1 MPFLNPNRSCRLL
14 KFLPRGHN
22 LCVSCLSSS
31 CIYYGSH
38 GDDSH
43 HFDLCFA
50 LKTHFGHLDVTFNLY
65 HPDAISQDT
74 LVSLVLHRPKGAAD
88 DTSQHHNVI
97 CGPVRLQN
105 FIDVVGNTAC
115 IKFTHPELMKQ
126 QNCICSLVIE
136 NLNSNITEMSSKKT
150 TPVDSEVTLHT
161 ISRNTSRS
169 KVFRRSLIRKGHNP
183 YRVQSE
189 KPKASEEKKLAVMI
203 KAYPFAKVLTESD
216 LELHQLLI
224 NDVVC
229 HESLVLVVTR
239 YQVAKSELENLS
251 PCLQELME
259 KLQESKDTPCISQK
273 MCYQAFDMLC
283 WIAGVLLYDKTR

>member
-1 MPFLNPNRSCRLL
+1 MKRYVVYNNVICYDSQ
-14 KFLPRGHN
+14 
-22 LCVSCLSSS
+22 
-31 CIYYGSH
+31 
-38 GDDSH
+38 GDDAH

-50 LKTHFGHLDVTFNLY
+50 MKKHFGHLDITFNLY
-65 HPDAISQDT
+65 HPDAVNQDT
-74 LVSLVLHRPKGAAD
+74 LVSLVLYRPKGPTDEA
-88 DTSQHHNVI
+88 TQHREVI
-97 CGPVRLQN
+97 CGPVRLQS

-115 IKFTHPELMKQ
+115 IKFTHPELMKI

-136 NLNSNITEMSSKKT
+136 NLSSNVTESSKKA
-150 TPVDSEVTLHT
+150 TPVDSDVTLHT
-161 ISRNTSRS
+161 FSRNVSRS

-189 KPKASEEKKLAVMI
+189 KLPKATEEKKLAVMI
-203 KAYPFAKVLTESD
+203 KAYAFAKMLTESD

-229 HESLVLVVTR
+229 HENLVLVVTR

-251 PCLQELME
+251 PCLQEVIE
-259 KLQESKDTPCISQK
+259 KLEETKEVPCISQK
-273 MCYQAFDMLC
+273 MCYQAFDVLC

>member
-1 MPFLNPNRSCRLL
+1 MCFLYDSQ
-14 KFLPRGHN
+14 
-22 LCVSCLSSS
+22 
-31 CIYYGSH
+31 
-38 GDDSH
+38 GDDTH

-50 LKTHFGHLDVTFNLY
+50 LKKHFGHLDITFNLY
-65 HPDAISQDT
+65 HPDAVNQDT
-74 LVSLVLHRPKGAAD
+74 LISLVLHRPKGAAD
-88 DTSQHHNVI
+88 ESTQHHKVI

-105 FIDVVGNTAC
+105 FIDVVGNTVC

-136 NLNSNITEMSSKKT
+136 NLSSNITESSKKT
-150 TPVDSEVTLHT
+150 TPVDSDLTLHYGLT
-161 ISRNTSRS
+161 RNISRS
-169 KVFRRSLIRKGHNP
+169 KAFRRSLIRKGHNP

-189 KPKASEEKKLAVMI
+189 KPKAAEEKKLAVMV
-203 KAYPFAKVLTESD
+203 KAFPFAKVLTKSD

-229 HESLVLVVTR
+229 HENLVLVVTR

-251 PCLQELME
+251 PCLRELIE
-259 KLQESKDTPCISQK
+259 KLEGSKDIPHISQN
-273 MCYQAFDMLC
+273 MCYQAFDILC

>member
-1 MPFLNPNRSCRLL
+1 MLIF
-14 KFLPRGHN
+14 PRRVIYVVVYH
-22 LCVSCLSSS
+22 VVF
-31 CIYYGSH
+31 YYGSH

-50 LKTHFGHLDVTFNLY
+50 LKKHFGHLDVTFNLY
-65 HPDAISQDT
+65 HPDAVSQDT
-74 LVSLVLHRPKGAAD
+74 LVSLVLHTPKGVPD
-88 DTSQHHNVI
+88 DSTQHRSVI

-115 IKFTHPELMKQ
+115 VKFTHPELMKQ

-136 NLNSNITEMSSKKT
+136 NLNSNITELPSKKT
-150 TPVDSEVTLHT
+150 TPVDSGDITLHAFP
-161 ISRNTSRS
+161 RNMGRS
-169 KVFRRSLIRKGHNP
+169 KAFRRSLIRKGHNP
-183 YRVQSE
+183 YRLQAE
-189 KPKASEEKKLAVMI
+189 KSKAAEEKKLAVMI

-251 PCLQELME
+251 PCLRELIE
-259 KLQESKDTPCISQK
+259 KLEESKDTPSISQK

-283 WIAGVLLYDKTR
+283 WIAGILLYDKTR